1 MITVRQLNVGGFD
14 SNFSY
19 LVVDDASGD
28 AVIVDPCGDTGVIR
42 SAVDKVPNL
51 IPRFILLT
59 HGHDDH
65 TSGVCEVRKFFNA
78 PVAGHPECM
87 FKIDKPL
94 QDHEQIP
101 FGMTFIECLYAPGH
115 TADSV
120 IYRLGDDSGVFTGD
134 TLFIDWCGYCNAG
147 TMFSTM
153 QNVVFPL
160 ADSNIVY
167 SGHDYGH
174 APCAPLGAE
183 KLGNP
188 YLAAKSF
195 DEFKNALENL

>member
-19 LVVDDASGD
+19 LVVDEISSE
-28 AVIVDPCGDTGVIR
+28 AVIVDPCGDIAVIR
-42 SAVDKVPNL
+42 SAVNQVPDIN
-51 IPRFILLT
+51 PRFILLT
-59 HGHDDH
+59 HGHGDH
-65 TSGVCEVRKFFNA
+65 ISGICEVRKFFNA
-78 PVAGHPECM
+78 PVAGHPGCM
-87 FKIDKPL
+87 FDIDKPL

-101 FGMTFIECLYAPGH
+101 LGQTFVECLYAPGH

-134 TLFIDWCGYCNAG
+134 TLFIDWCGYCDAT
-147 TMFSTM
+147 TMFNTM
-153 QNVVFPL
+153 QNVILPL

-174 APCAPLGAE
+174 VPFGPLGAE

-195 DEFKNALENL
+195 DEFKSALENL

>member
-19 LVVDDASGD
+19 LVLDDASGD

-42 SAVDKVPNL
+42 SAVVKFQNL

-59 HGHDDH
+59 HGHGDH
-65 TSGVCEVRKFFNA
+65 TSGVCEVRKFFDA
-78 PVAGHPECM
+78 PAAGHPECM
-87 FKIDKPL
+87 FKIEKPL
-94 QDHEQIP
+94 RNHEQLS
-101 FGMTFIECLYAPGH
+101 FGTTFIECIYSPGH
-115 TADSV
+115 TDDSV
-120 IYRLGDDSGVFTGD
+120 IYRLGDDSAIFTGD
-134 TLFIDWCGYCNAG
+134 TLFIDWCGYCNAE
-147 TMFSTM
+147 TMFNTM
-153 QNVVFPL
+153 QNILFPL

-174 APCAPLGAE
+174 TPSAPLGAE
-183 KLGNP
+183 KVRNP
-188 YLAAKSF
+188 YLSAKSF